1 MIYNKPEAAE
11 NPKEITETLREMLTI
26 IQDLLAE
33 NSRLKAK
40 LDIHNAHYRWLSEKT
55 KGSNEAL

>member
-1 MIYNKPEAAE
+1 MNPNAHE
-11 NPKEITETLREMLTI
+11 NPKEVSATIREMLTI

-40 LDIHNAHYRWLSEKT
+40 LDIHNAHYRWVSEGMKEP
-55 KGSNEAL
+55 NETP